1 LQRVLDAMPTS
12 PACVKTPAWDI
23 VAWNAAMAAVLTD
36 WAALPIGERNVLR
49 RLFGAP
55 ARASLPDWEADAR
68 S

>member
-1 LQRVLDAMPTS
+1 VGHRGLERGNGGGADR
-12 PACVKTPAWDI
+12 
-23 VAWNAAMAAVLTD
+23 

-49 RLFGAP
+49 RLFGAA